1 MFSPSYYA
9 IKLTGIDLYI
19 DYVCNTTDNFEFKCE
34 KTGMCILEDFTCDG
48 NRDCCN
54 GADPVA
60 WPGADNNTC
69 VDTTD
74 EDDCPGMS

>member
-1 MFSPSYYA
+1 
-9 IKLTGIDLYI
+9 
-19 DYVCNTTDNFEFKCE
+19 
-34 KTGMCILEDFTCDG
+34 MCILEDFTCDG

-74 EDDCPGMS
+74 EDECPGMS

>member
-1 MFSPSYYA
+1 
-9 IKLTGIDLYI
+9 
-19 DYVCNTTDNFEFKCE
+19 
-34 KTGMCILEDFTCDG
+34 MCILEDFTCDG

-74 EDDCPGMS
+74 EDNCPGMSAFPLTWKTFSDRSS